1 MQMLRRTALTG
12 LFLMPLLIQ
21 AQDTTKTKELHTV
34 IIVATKNI
42 YKVDS
47 STTVAKIPL
56 RDLENPQV
64 YNTISKNILKD
75 QVITNLNNSLKNATG
90 ITRLWEST
98 GRGGDGAE
106 YYTMRGF
113 SVQPTL
119 MNAMPNITNGTIDP
133 VNIEQIE
140 VVKGPSGT
148 LFGGNIISYGG
159 LINIVTK
166 KPYETFGGELGFVS
180 GAYGLNR
187 FTADINTPLGNGVY
201 ARINAAYHDEN
212 SFQNAGFNKSF
223 YFAPSLKMV
232 ASSKLSFLVNADF
245 RNAES
250 ANAPM
255 WFLSRYQPLAFNS
268 IDVFKVNYQNSYT
281 ENGLSIKN
289 PGFSYQAQAI
299 YTFNKRWTSQ
309 TLLSNSN
316 TRTDGYY
323 HYLYDVYA
331 DGDRLDRYISKRN
344 GQTLATDIQQ
354 NFIGDIMTGGIRHRL
369 LIGLDYLTTTI
380 RNNSTGWVANGFVS
394 MVNQTDSGIL
404 TQQGVDKLLE
414 STSEGNSVAQTKVL
428 SAYVSDVINFTPA
441 LSVMLSARVEHFK
454 GLPLYASSEIK
465 SQTSISPKLGIVY
478 QALPGKLSVFANY
491 MNGFTNLAPASVA
504 DVNGNNP
511 TLKIFDPEKA
521 NQWEAGVKSSLYK
534 DKISLQ
540 ASYYHILVSNRTYTD
555 PNNPNNIL
563 QGARVQSK
571 GMEFSVIT
579 NPIEGLSIIAG
590 FSHNK
595 TAYMDE
601 IDDGGYKGQRPEE
614 SGPATLINFWANYR
628 AQAGVLKGFGIGFG
642 GNYASAFN
650 TLNRVNIGTFTL
662 PSYTVLN
669 AMVSYNTEKYGLT
682 LKLDNLA
689 NLKYFSGWSTV
700 TPQRLRTISLGVH
713 YKFQSATRP

>member
-1 MQMLRRTALTG
+1 MMKSLITLTTV
-12 LFLMPLLIQ
+12 FLPIFLS
-21 AQDTTKTKELHTV
+21 AQDSTRTKELNKVT
-34 IIVATKNI
+34 IVGFRNI

-47 STTVAKIPL
+47 SATVAKIPL

-75 QVITNLNNSLKNATG
+75 QVITNMNNALKNATG

-113 SVQPTL
+113 SIQPTL

-133 VNIEQIE
+133 INIEQIE
-140 VVKGPSGT
+140 VIKGPSGT

-166 KPYETFGGELGFVS
+166 KPYESFGGELGFVS
-180 GAYGLNR
+180 GSYGLNR
-187 FTADINTPLGNGVY
+187 FTADINTPLGNGVF
-201 ARINAAYHDEN
+201 ARVNAAYQDEN
-212 SFQNAGFNKSF
+212 SFQDAGFNRSF
-223 YFAPSLKMV
+223 YIAPSLKMV
-232 ASSKLSFLVNADF
+232 ASNKLTFHVNAEF

-255 WFLSRYQPLAFNS
+255 WFLSRYQPLAFNN
-268 IDVFKVNYQNSYT
+268 IDIFAANYKNSYT

-289 PGFSYQAQAI
+289 PGFSYQAQAV
-299 YTFNKRWTSQ
+299 YTISKHWTSQ
-309 TLLSNSN
+309 TILSNSN

-344 GQTLATDIQQ
+344 GQALATDIQQ
-354 NFIGDIMTGGIRHRL
+354 NFIGDIMTGSMRHRV

-394 MVNQTDSGIL
+394 MGAQTDSGIL
-404 TQQGVDKLLE
+404 TPQGVDKLLE
-414 STSEGNSVAQTKVL
+414 ASSEGNSVAQTNVM

-441 LSVMLSARVEHFK
+441 LSAMLSARIEHFK
-454 GLPLYASSEIK
+454 GLPLYASAEIK
-465 SQTSISPKLGIVY
+465 SQTSVSPKLGLVY
-478 QALPGKLSVFANY
+478 QALPGKLAVFANY
-491 MNGFTNLAPASVA
+491 MNGFSNLAPATVTDA
-504 DVNGNNP
+504 NGNNP

-540 ASYYHILVSNRTYTD
+540 ASYYNIIVSNRTYTD
-555 PNNPNNIL
+555 PTNPNNIL
-563 QGARVQSK
+563 QGARVQSH
-571 GMEFSVIT
+571 GVELSVMT
-579 NPIEGLSIIAG
+579 NPIEGLSIIG
-590 FSHNK
+590 GISHNK
-595 TAYMDE
+595 AEYLDE
-601 IDDGGYKGQRPEE
+601 IDEGGYKGQRPEE

-628 AQAGVLKGFGIGFG
+628 VQSGGLKGLGLGFG
-642 GNYASAFN
+642 GNYGSAFN
-650 TLNRVNIGTFTL
+650 TLNRLTIGSFTL
-662 PSYTVLN
+662 PAYTVLN
-669 AMVSYNTEKYGLT
+669 AMVSYGTEKYSIN
-682 LKLDNLA
+682 LKLDNLT

-700 TPQRLRTISLGVH
+700 TPQRLRSISLGVS
-713 YKFQSATRP
+713 YKFQSASRP

>member
-1 MQMLRRTALTG
+1 MLRRTALTG

-281 ENGLSIKN
+281 ENGLSIKTLVSVTR
-289 PGFSYQAQAI
+289 PRQS
-299 YTFNKRWTSQ
+299 
-309 TLLSNSN
+309 TLLINAGHHRPFFP
-316 TRTDGYY
+316 T
-323 HYLYDVYA
+323 A
-331 DGDRLDRYISKRN
+331 IP
-344 GQTLATDIQQ
+344 GQTDTIITCMTYMLTGTGWTDI
-354 NFIGDIMTGGIRHRL
+354 FP
-369 LIGLDYLTTTI
+369 
-380 RNNSTGWVANGFVS
+380 
-394 MVNQTDSGIL
+394 
-404 TQQGVDKLLE
+404 
-414 STSEGNSVAQTKVL
+414 
-428 SAYVSDVINFTPA
+428 SAMAKHWP
-441 LSVMLSARVEHFK
+441 
-454 GLPLYASSEIK
+454 
-465 SQTSISPKLGIVY
+465 QTSNRI
-478 QALPGKLSVFANY
+478 LS
-491 MNGFTNLAPASVA
+491 G
-504 DVNGNNP
+504 
-511 TLKIFDPEKA
+511 TL
-521 NQWEAGVKSSLYK
+521 
-534 DKISLQ
+534 
-540 ASYYHILVSNRTYTD
+540 
-555 PNNPNNIL
+555 
-563 QGARVQSK
+563 
-571 GMEFSVIT
+571 
-579 NPIEGLSIIAG
+579 
-590 FSHNK
+590 
-595 TAYMDE
+595 
-601 IDDGGYKGQRPEE
+601 
-614 SGPATLINFWANYR
+614 
-628 AQAGVLKGFGIGFG
+628 
-642 GNYASAFN
+642 
-650 TLNRVNIGTFTL
+650 
-662 PSYTVLN
+662 
-669 AMVSYNTEKYGLT
+669 
-682 LKLDNLA
+682 
-689 NLKYFSGWSTV
+689 
-700 TPQRLRTISLGVH
+700 
-713 YKFQSATRP
+713 